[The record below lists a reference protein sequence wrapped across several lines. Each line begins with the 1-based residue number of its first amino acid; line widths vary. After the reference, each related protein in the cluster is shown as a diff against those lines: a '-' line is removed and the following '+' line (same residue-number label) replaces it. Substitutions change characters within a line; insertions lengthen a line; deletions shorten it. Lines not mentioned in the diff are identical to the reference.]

1 MESFRKLK
9 RFLVEVFEIILWE
22 TSDFSD
28 EKIWNFILEKELVV
42 FDFSS
47 KKYLFKVWEP
57 TFSEKVGL
65 KRENLEE
72 RRGLVETSKKRKG
85 PPAVFFPRK

>member
-28 EKIWNFILEKELVV
+28 EKIKNFILEKELVV
-42 FDFSS
+42 FDISS
-47 KKYLFKVWEP
+47 K
-57 TFSEKVGL
+57 
-65 KRENLEE
+65 
-72 RRGLVETSKKRKG
+72 
-85 PPAVFFPRK
+85 